1 MSDGSVTIETKLDDS
16 GAKKGLGNLSSTL
29 SKVGKGVST
38 AFSVGTKAIAGVAT
52 VATAGVGSFLA
63 LGEATQETRED
74 MGKLETAFKTAGFSS
89 QTAQKSYEGMVG
101 ILGETDQSVEAVNHL
116 AKLTKSEEELSEW
129 TNIAA
134 GVYATFG
141 DSLPLEGLTEAANE
155 TAKVGQV
162 TGPLADALN
171 WAGISEDKFNQQL
184 ASCNS
189 EQERST
195 LITKTLSGLYKEAG
209 DTYSSVNKD
218 LIEARQAT
226 ANFNSTLADLGALA
240 MPMSTSLKNAFSGAV
255 QSILPE
261 IGKIS
266 QGIAGIFNGQEG
278 AENSLLEGIG
288 GLVNQLSTG
297 ITTYLPKIL
306 EIGTMLLQSILQ
318 GIQQN
323 LPQLAQCAIS
333 IVNSLLTFLLQNL
346 PLILNM
352 GMQFILQ
359 LILGIAQSLPQ
370 LIPQALECI
379 LTIVQGLIDN
389 IDLLIDAGIELI
401 IGLAE
406 GLINAIPVL
415 IEKIPIIIQKLIQ
428 AIVNNLPKI
437 IEMGI
442 RLLVELGAGLIAAI
456 PQLIEKI
463 PIIIQKLV
471 QAIINNL
478 PKIIEM
484 GIRLLVELGA
494 GLIAA
499 IPQLIAMIP
508 QIISA
513 IINAFFETDWGE
525 IGLQL
530 LQGLLEGFSNAGN
543 IIWNAIKKVGNS
555 MIDGI
560 KSFFGIHSPSKV
572 FMALG
577 KYLPQGF
584 AVGIN
589 KESKSAIKSTQK
601 LNNAILD
608 NFNLNNMYSKM
619 RSAVEIETSAINTD
633 VGIKA
638 IIREEN
644 RRPRTVNND
653 NGTVI
658 NNTQN
663 FYETNPTPYEQ
674 QKQAKQQLRRLAYGL

>member
-29 SKVGKGVST
+29 TKVGKGVST

-52 VATAGVGSFLA
+52 AAAAGVGSFLA

-74 MGKLETAFKTAGFSS
+74 MGKLETAFKTARFSS
-89 QTAQKSYEGMVG
+89 ETAQKSYKGMVG

-184 ASCNS
+184 AACNS

-240 MPMSTSLKNAFSGAV
+240 MPMTTSLKNAFSSAV

-266 QGIAGIFNGQEG
+266 QGIVGIFNGQEG
-278 AENSLLEGIG
+278 AENSLIEGIG
-288 GLVNQLSTG
+288 GLVNQLSAG
-297 ITTYLPKIL
+297 ITTYLPKIF

-323 LPQLAQCAIS
+323 LPLLMQGAMS
-333 IVNSLLTFLLQNL
+333 IINNLVTFLLQNL
-346 PLILNM
+346 PLILNI
-352 GMQFILQ
+352 GIQILVQ
-359 LILGIAQSLPQ
+359 LIQGIAQMIPQ
-370 LIPQALECI
+370 LVPQMIDCLM
-379 LTIVQGLIDN
+379 TIINTLLDN
-389 IDLLIDAGIELI
+389 IDLIIDAGIQLI
-401 IGLAE
+401 ISLAE
-406 GLINAIPVL
+406 GLLN
-415 IEKIPIIIQKLIQ
+415 
-428 AIVNNLPKI
+428 
-437 IEMGI
+437 
-442 RLLVELGAGLIAAI
+442 AI
-456 PQLIEKI
+456 PQLIEKV

-484 GIRLLVELGA
+484 GIRLIVEMAA
-494 GLIAA
+494 GLVAA
-499 IPQLIAMIP
+499 IPQLIAAIP
-508 QIISA
+508 QIIAA

-572 FMALG
+572 FAALG

-589 KESKSAIKSTQK
+589 KESKSAIKSTRK
-601 LNNAILD
+601 LSDAILD
-608 NFNLNNMYSKM
+608 NFSLNNMYSKM
-619 RSAVEIETSAINTD
+619 RNAVALQTSRIATSLYTTANVNKSLNANITVEGSD
-633 VGIKA
+633 IYMDSTKVGRA
-638 IIREEN
+638 VTPIISK
-644 RRPRTVNND
+644 T
-653 NGTVI
+653 
-658 NNTQN
+658 
-663 FYETNPTPYEQ
+663 
-674 QKQAKQQLRRLAYGL
+674 LRGAGAY

>member
-52 VATAGVGSFLA
+52 AATAGVGSFLA
-63 LGEATQETRED
+63 LGEVTQETRED

-171 WAGISEDKFNQQL
+171 WAGVSEDKFNQQL
-184 ASCNS
+184 AACNN

-240 MPMSTSLKNAFSGAV
+240 MPMTTSLKNAFSSAV

-278 AENSLLEGIG
+278 AESSLLEGIG

-323 LPQLAQCAIS
+323 LPQLAQSAIS

-359 LILGIAQSLPQ
+359 LILGIAQNLPQ

-415 IEKIPIIIQKLIQ
+415 IEKIPVIIQKLI
-428 AIVNNLPKI
+428 
-437 IEMGI
+437 
-442 RLLVELGAGLIAAI
+442 
-456 PQLIEKI
+456 
-463 PIIIQKLV
+463 

-513 IINAFFETDWGE
+513 IINAFFETDWGA

-530 LQGLLEGFSNAGN
+530 LQGLLNGFSNAGN
-543 IIWNAIKKVGNS
+543 IIWNAIKKVGSS

-572 FMALG
+572 FAALG

-619 RSAVEIETSAINTD
+619 RNAVALQTS
-633 VGIKA
+633 
-638 IIREEN
+638 
-644 RRPRTVNND
+644 
-653 NGTVI
+653 
-658 NNTQN
+658 
-663 FYETNPTPYEQ
+663 
-674 QKQAKQQLRRLAYGL
+674 RLATSLSTTASVNKSLSASIAIEGSDIYMDSTKVGRAVTPVISRTLNLGGAY

>member
-29 SKVGKGVST
+29 TKVGKGVST

-52 VATAGVGSFLA
+52 AAAAGVGSFLA

-74 MGKLETAFKTAGFSS
+74 MGKLETAFKTARFSS
-89 QTAQKSYEGMVG
+89 ETAQKSYKGMVG

-184 ASCNS
+184 AACNS

-240 MPMSTSLKNAFSGAV
+240 MPMTTSLKNAFSSAV

-266 QGIAGIFNGQEG
+266 QGIVGIFNGQEG
-278 AENSLLEGIG
+278 AENSLIEGIG
-288 GLVNQLSTG
+288 GLVNQLSAG
-297 ITTYLPKIL
+297 ITTYLPKIF

-323 LPQLAQCAIS
+323 LPLLMQGAMS
-333 IVNSLLTFLLQNL
+333 IINNLVTFLLQNL
-346 PLILNM
+346 PLILNI
-352 GMQFILQ
+352 GIQILVQ
-359 LILGIAQSLPQ
+359 LIQGIAQMIPQ
-370 LIPQALECI
+370 LVPQMIDCLM
-379 LTIVQGLIDN
+379 TIINTLLDN
-389 IDLLIDAGIELI
+389 IDLIIDAGIQLI
-401 IGLAE
+401 ISLAE
-406 GLINAIPVL
+406 GLID
-415 IEKIPIIIQKLIQ
+415 
-428 AIVNNLPKI
+428 
-437 IEMGI
+437 
-442 RLLVELGAGLIAAI
+442 AI

-463 PIIIQKLV
+463 PIIIQRLV
-471 QAIINNL
+471 QAILDNL
-478 PKIIEM
+478 PKIISM
-484 GIRLLVELGA
+484 GIRLIIELGA

-508 QIISA
+508 QIITA

-525 IGLQL
+525 VGLQL
-530 LQGLLEGFSNAGN
+530 LQGLLNGFSNAGN

-560 KSFFGIHSPSKV
+560 KSFFGIHSPSKL
-572 FMALG
+572 FADLG
-577 KYLPQGF
+577 QYLPQGF
-584 AVGIN
+584 AVGIDKDSKDAVKSVEKMN
-589 KESKSAIKSTQK
+589 KSV
-601 LNNAILD
+601 LD
-608 NFNLNNMYSKM
+608 SFNFDGMYSKM
-619 RSAVEIETSAINTD
+619 KTAVALQTSRIATSLSTTANVNRSLNANITVEGSDIYMDSTKVGRAVTP
-633 VGIKA
+633 
-638 IIREEN
+638 IISK
-644 RRPRTVNND
+644 T
-653 NGTVI
+653 
-658 NNTQN
+658 
-663 FYETNPTPYEQ
+663 
-674 QKQAKQQLRRLAYGL
+674 LRGAGAY

>member
-52 VATAGVGSFLA
+52 AATAGVGSFLA

-171 WAGISEDKFNQQL
+171 WAGVSEDKFNQQL
-184 ASCNS
+184 AACNS

-240 MPMSTSLKNAFSGAV
+240 MPMTTSLKNAFSSAV

-456 PQLIEKI
+456 PQLI
-463 PIIIQKLV
+463 
-471 QAIINNL
+471 
-478 PKIIEM
+478 
-484 GIRLLVELGA
+484 
-494 GLIAA
+494 
-499 IPQLIAMIP
+499 AMIP

-513 IINAFFETDWGE
+513 IINAFFETDWGA

-530 LQGLLEGFSNAGN
+530 LQGLLNGFSNAGN
-543 IIWNAIKKVGNS
+543 IIWNAIKKVGSS

-572 FMALG
+572 FTALG

-619 RSAVEIETSAINTD
+619 RSAVALQTSRIATNLSTTANVSKSLNANITVEGSD
-633 VGIKA
+633 IYMDSTKVGRA
-638 IIREEN
+638 V
-644 RRPRTVNND
+644 T
-653 NGTVI
+653 
-658 NNTQN
+658 
-663 FYETNPTPYEQ
+663 PTIT
-674 QKQAKQQLRRLAYGL
+674 KTLRGGGAY